1 MRSKKYKTASLI
13 ALGISPLA
21 LLQLV
26 HRLDTPNDALDEY
39 RVETVRFVESHSRTP
54 PVDASW
60 ETVDTATHIEVPVRR
75 ESFNS
80 AWLAIDPPLGSGNLA
95 VYLPYPKA
103 NVAVFLGDDYV
114 GSAGPMERPLHY
126 HNRSL
131 LFRLPADAASSGK
144 PVYLRIARER
154 GYLNSHG
161 IVLGPSSL
169 LAQQFLSDRVITFWL
184 PLVVAILMLGPAL
197 SLAVL
202 YLVSRRHYAYFGL
215 YALIVTLWSM
225 HTLHSLISHIPIYH
239 WAWIAL
245 IYLLLWWAVLTPTFA
260 NRFFALGF
268 RKLEIASLAGG
279 AVLTAPVFYLL
290 ATFRIEA
297 MYDYFATIWVPY
309 VLLCSVLTFALY
321 AIASW
326 RLWSV
331 ESLSLYFISAAGL
344 IVGVRDHLYDFTS
357 WVPGTTFYTK
367 YVAMGQVAIITL
379 LIARRY
385 ARSERDLVA
394 LNRDLERRIDDKA
407 RELETGYEERRE
419 LERRQTLSDE
429 RNRLMR
435 DMHDGLGGQLI
446 QALAV
451 SEREN
456 APDELRDSLERALV
470 DLRLIVDSISPQQS
484 DLVSLL
490 ASFRHRSKKVWDKSG
505 VNLKW
510 DMSEVPA
517 VSLHPEESLHVL
529 RIVQE
534 ASTNA
539 LRHSGAR
546 NLAFSAQASDGNV
559 TVCIRDDGNG
569 FDPDA
574 ERAGFGIENM
584 RRRAELAGVEL
595 EIDSGADGTAVRI
608 RFAAEPER

>member
-1 MRSKKYKTASLI
+1 MRSKRFKAASLI

-21 LLQLV
+21 LLSLV
-26 HRLDTPNDALDEY
+26 HRLDTPNHALDEY
-39 RVETVRFVESHSRTP
+39 RVETVRLVESHSPTP
-54 PVDASW
+54 PLDANWEVVDA
-60 ETVDTATHIEVPVRR
+60 ETPVVVPIRR
-75 ESFNS
+75 ETFNS
-80 AWLAIDPPLGSGNLA
+80 AWIAIDPPLGSGNLA

-103 NVAVFLGDDYV
+103 NVAVFLGDEYV
-114 GSAGPMERPLHY
+114 DSAGPMQRPLHY

-131 LFRLPADAASSGK
+131 LFRLPADAAASGK
-144 PVYLRIARER
+144 PLYLRIARER
-154 GYLNSHG
+154 GNLNSNG
-161 IVLGPSSL
+161 IILGPSSL
-169 LAQQFLSDRVITFWL
+169 MVEQYTSDRVITFWL
-184 PLVVAILMLGPAL
+184 PLIVAILMLGPAL

-202 YLVSRRHYAYFGL
+202 YFMSRRHYAYFGL

-225 HTLHSLISHIPIYH
+225 HTLHSLINHVPIYH

-268 RKLEIASLAGG
+268 RRLEIASLVAG
-279 AVLTAPVFYLL
+279 AVLTVPVFYLL
-290 ATFRIEA
+290 ATFQIEP
-297 MYDYFATIWVPY
+297 MYDYFATVWVPY
-309 VLLCSVLTFALY
+309 VLLCSVVTFALY

-326 RLWSV
+326 RLWSF

-344 IVGVRDHLYDFTS
+344 IVGIRDHLYDFAT

-367 YVAMGQVAIITL
+367 YIAMGQVAIITL

-385 ARSERDLVA
+385 ARSERALVT

-407 RELETGYEERRE
+407 RELEAGYEERRD

-490 ASFRHRSKKVWDKSG
+490 ASFRHRSKRIWDKSG

-539 LRHSGAR
+539 LRHSGAQ
-546 NLAFSAQASDGNV
+546 NVAFSAHASDGEV
-559 TVCIRDDGNG
+559 TVCIRDDGKG

-574 ERAGFGIENM
+574 EQAGFGIENM
-584 RRRAELAGVEL
+584 RRRAALAGVEL
-595 EIDSGADGTAVRI
+595 DIDSGANGTAVRI
-608 RFAAEPER
+608 RFAAEPES